1 MIEALSTSVSR
12 PLEPELLF
20 GPQIIAPAAPSWM
33 PRHAL
38 VTVVARR

>member
-1 MIEALSTSVSR
+1 MIEALSTWVSR

-20 GPQIIAPAAPSWM
+20 GPQIIAPAPSSCM

-38 VTVVARR
+38 VTVIARR